1 MKENEEV
8 IRQLKR
14 LNDNVCVGVIGIV
27 LVVAILAVEA
37 LIALT

>member
-14 LNDNVCVGVIGIV
+14 LNDNVAVGLGSIVI
-27 LVVAILAVEA
+27 ILALGFLAMVI
-37 LIALT
+37 LI